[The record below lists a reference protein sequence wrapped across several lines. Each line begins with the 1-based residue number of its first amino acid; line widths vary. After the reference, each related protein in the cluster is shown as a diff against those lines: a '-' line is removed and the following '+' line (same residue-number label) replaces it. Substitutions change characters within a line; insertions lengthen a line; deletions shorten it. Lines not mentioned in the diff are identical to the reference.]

1 MVDDL
6 STKAST
12 STPVPDGVLERRL
25 RQPTARAAN
34 PSEGGESTSKLA
46 VLATWSPARVAGIT
60 GNSMH
65 PDAQDPEAQ
74 AGPDIYIT
82 EIQTYLKDNIL
93 SDDMTSADRIT
104 HLAKRYTL
112 VEGDLYLHGIND

>member
-12 STPVPDGVLERRL
+12 STLVPDGVLERRL

-46 VLATWSPARVAGIT
+46 VLATWSPARVAGIA